1 MNKPVYF
8 GLSILEVSRIV
19 MCEFWYNYTK
29 PKNREKPILS
39 CMDTDSFVI
48 YTKEKYIYVD
58 IAKDIETRF
67 DTSIYELEKPL
78 SKAKSKKIIEL
89 MKDELADGKRMTN
102 FLALRPKTYKYLTDV
117 KAQKFVIK

>member
-1 MNKPVYF
+1 MNKPVYL

-19 MCEFWYNYTK
+19 MCEFWYNYIK
-29 PKNREKPILS
+29 PKNREKPILC

-67 DTSIYELEKPL
+67 DTSIYELERPL

-89 MKDELADGKRMTN
+89 MKNELDGKRMTKN
-102 FLALRPKTYKYLTDV
+102 V
-117 KAQKFVIK
+117 KILNRC

>member
-1 MNKPVYF
+1 MNKPVYL

-19 MCEFWYNYTK
+19 MCEFWYNYIK
-29 PKNREKPILS
+29 PKNREKPILF

-67 DTSIYELEKPL
+67 DTSIYELERPL

-89 MKDELADGKRMTN
+89 MKNELDGKRMTN
-102 FLALRPKTYKYLTDV
+102 FLALRLKT
-117 KAQKFVIK
+117 